1 MHHCRNYSCR
11 RWLPR
16 NGRVDQYC
24 LRKPLTSLAICFASL
39 VVSCLTLSSPVHA
52 ASTDPLLAQ
61 QWGIFAIGADR
72 AWATTTGQGVIVA
85 VIDSGSGP
93 HPDLAEN
100 LLTGHSFFGSVE
112 SQDGTDIDAGGHG
125 SHVAGIIAAAAN
137 NGIGG
142 SGVAPRAKI
151 LPIQVL
157 DQAGQGDARD
167 VAAGVRY
174 AADNGAKVINLSL
187 GGTTESS
194 SLTQAISYANDKGVL
209 VVAAA
214 GNGGALDRPKWPASL
229 DLTLAVTAVD
239 QSNSATPFD
248 QRGDYI
254 DIAAPGSNIV
264 STAKGDY
271 VSLSGT
277 SMAAGFVAG
286 AAALLFAAEPRITNT
301 QVRDILLR
309 TASDIGEPGRD
320 LTFGVGLIN
329 LVAALAELQRMFP
342 PIAAPQIAAV
352 GHVGESLVVNLAS
365 ISEVSSVKWFRC
377 DAIGVAVTEI
387 PADCIAITNATKRSY
402 LTTQTDARHT
412 IRVGITYTRAGTKQF
427 VVSDA
432 VGPFFPIWQTANTV
446 KPAST
451 TELKKLFN
459 TSSSGSRTYKVVAG
473 TCRVSGARLI
483 APSAPSMCRVR
494 MTVAARSPFPK
505 LTIAGD
511 ITVL

>member
-1 MHHCRNYSCR
+1 
-11 RWLPR
+11 LT
-16 NGRVDQYC
+16 
-24 LRKPLTSLAICFASL
+24 LTSH
-39 VVSCLTLSSPVHA
+39 VQA
-52 ASTDPLLAQ
+52 AATDPLLAQ

-72 AWATTTGQGVIVA
+72 VWTTTTGQGVIVA
-85 VIDSGSGP
+85 VVDSGSGP
-93 HPDLAEN
+93 HPDLAGN

-112 SQDGTDIDAGGHG
+112 SLDGSDIDASGHG

-157 DQAGQGDARD
+157 DQAGQGYARD

-194 SLTQAISYANDKGVL
+194 SLTQAITYANDKGVL

-214 GNGGALDRPKWPASL
+214 GNGGAIDKPKWPASL

-239 QSNSATPFD
+239 QANNATSFD

-254 DIAAPGSNIV
+254 DLSAPGANIV

-271 VSLSGT
+271 VTLSGT

-286 AAALLFAAEPRITNT
+286 AAALLFAAEPRVTNA

-309 TASDIGEPGRD
+309 TATDIGDPGRD
-320 LTFGVGLIN
+320 VTFGVGLIN
-329 LVAALAELQRMFP
+329 MVAALAELQRMYP

-352 GHVGESLVVNLAS
+352 GHVGETLVANLAL
-365 ISEVSSVKWFRC
+365 ISDVNNVKWFRC
-377 DAIGVAVTEI
+377 DSTGLAAIDI
-387 PADCIAITNATKRSY
+387 PADCIAIAKATKRQY
-402 LTTQTDARHT
+402 LTTQADARRT
-412 IRVGITYTRAGTKQF
+412 IRVGITFTRDGKKQF
-427 VVSDA
+427 VISDA
-432 VGPFFPIWQTANTV
+432 VGPFFPIWQVANAVT
-446 KPAST
+446 PAT
-451 TELKKLFN
+451 TTPLIKLFN
-459 TSSSGSRTYKVVAG
+459 SSSSGSRTYRVVNGACRISG
-473 TCRVSGARLI
+473 TKMI
-483 APSAPSMCRVR
+483 APKVPSVCRVR

-505 LTIAGD
+505 LTIVGD